1 MQSEKFTRSFFS
13 LGNKIFIKLLIN
25 GIPLLIPLFQV
36 GLELLYPKDVIANTV
51 TKFLGSTLLIN
62 YYFKKFVKDENM
74 NFFLE
79 GHGDLFCLTN

>member
-62 YYFKKFVKDENM
+62 YHFKKFEMKI
-74 NFFLE
+74 
-79 GHGDLFCLTN
+79 